1 MNGAPEN
8 GGPIYRLFRDR
19 GSANMPPCRTGC
31 PFEPVRIDAAPGG
44 KHPEALMVAADGI
57 DRNGATL

>member
-8 GGPIYRLFRDR
+8 GGPIYRLFPDR
-19 GSANMPPCRTGC
+19 GSANMSPPGTVCRC
-31 PFEPVRIDAAPGG
+31 EPVRIDAAPGG
-44 KHPEALMVAADGI
+44 KHPEALIVAADGI